1 VNPWG
6 VQLFRILRG
15 GKRNTSAD
23 LARAILADSKSYH
36 PLGSYVSARMKR
48 SEEAFHQRWHI
59 VSRVIHEYAV
69 SNFCDLGC
77 AEGYYVRQA
86 AREHRIFAVGIDKDR
101 KRLRSAVALSEL
113 DQDWSCAFMQMDI
126 TSTTIRGIPQFDMI
140 ACMSLLHHVIHRS
153 GIIEAKTL
161 LCEIAKKVTKCMIF
175 DVGGPNENANKWA
188 SSLCMLAGDV
198 DANIASLLSEC
209 GFRNITVL
217 GHTTGYDT
225 SALRGIFVAEPSL

>member
-1 VNPWG
+1 
-6 VQLFRILRG
+6 LFGILRR

-48 SEEAFHQRWHI
+48 PEEAFHQRWQI

-77 AEGYYVRQA
+77 AEGYYVRHA
-86 AREHRIFAVGIDKDR
+86 AREHGIFAVGIEKDR

-113 DQDWSCAFMQMDI
+113 DKDWSCAFMQMKI
-126 TSTTIRGIPQFDMI
+126 TSNTIRGIPQFDMI

-153 GIIEAKTL
+153 GISEAKAL
-161 LCEIAKKVTKCMIF
+161 LCEVGKKVTKCMVF
-175 DVGGPNENANKWA
+175 DMGGPNEDANGWA
-188 SSLCMLAGDV
+188 SSLCMLQGDV

-209 GFRNITVL
+209 GFRNIAVL

-225 SALRGIFVAEPSL
+225 SAVRGLFVAEPSL